1 VRAEEFLPAFLLLL
15 SENHAA
21 VIELNKRCGML
32 IAKQTAVK
40 IDNK

>member
-1 VRAEEFLPAFLLLL
+1 VRAEEFSPAFLLSLR
-15 SENHAA
+15 ENYIA
-21 VIELNKRCGML
+21 VIEANKRCGML